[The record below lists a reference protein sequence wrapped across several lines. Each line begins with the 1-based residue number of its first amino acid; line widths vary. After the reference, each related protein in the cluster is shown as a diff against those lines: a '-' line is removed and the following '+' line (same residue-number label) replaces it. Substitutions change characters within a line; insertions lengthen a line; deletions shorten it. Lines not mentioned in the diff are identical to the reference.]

1 MGNSELRDTYDMIEI
16 MYIIMKGV
24 EKCKL

>member
-24 EKCKL
+24 EKC